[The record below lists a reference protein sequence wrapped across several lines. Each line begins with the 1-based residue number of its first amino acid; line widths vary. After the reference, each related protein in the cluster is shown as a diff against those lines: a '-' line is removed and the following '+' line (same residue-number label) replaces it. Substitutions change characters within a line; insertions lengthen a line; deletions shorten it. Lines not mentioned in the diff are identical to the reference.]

1 MHLPTSF
8 ISRDIF
14 VSSLEALQQQY
25 QEDRKNADVMAMM
38 FEAEAVG
45 VYNNSLLSKAIIEL
59 LRMSFP
65 KDEEGHCEIEH
76 WAYQLDFG
84 KYAEPFEDAGGL
96 YDRLCAE
103 RNVDRKKRYDEA
115 YAALML
121 SESFLHLPKQD
132 TNLRETGQP

>member
-1 MHLPTSF
+1 MHLLTSF

-38 FEAEAVG
+38 FGAESVG

-59 LRMSFP
+59 LRISFP

-84 KYAEPFEDAGGL
+84 KHADPYEDAGGL
-96 YDRLCAE
+96 YDRLFLEASVSYIQPQGNWFVGAKASLGNE
-103 RNVDRKKRYDEA
+103 AKK
-115 YAALML
+115 
-121 SESFLHLPKQD
+121 P
-132 TNLRETGQP
+132 